1 MTLSQSLSVCFKKAF
16 ITTGRACRSE
26 FWWTALIYSLF
37 FAGYATFYFYA
48 VVAKEY
54 LMAFPMLLFV
64 PGLLVLWP
72 MMYAVT
78 IRRLQD
84 SGHSGWTQYIAL
96 VPMAG
101 WIALLVFLI
110 KRGTPGPNEY
120 GDEPSPEPTY
130 NNLK

>member
-26 FWWTALIYSLF
+26 FWWTALVYWLLF
-37 FAGYATFYFYA
+37 IGYATFYTWGA
-48 VVAKEY
+48 VAKDY
-54 LMAFPMLLFV
+54 VMFLPMLLFL
-64 PGLLVLWP
+64 PGLLVMWP

-84 SGHSGWTQYIAL
+84 TGNSGWTQYISL
-96 VPMAG
+96 VPIAG
-101 WIALLVFLI
+101 WIALLVYLV

>member
-26 FWWTALIYSLF
+26 FWWTALVYWLF
-37 FAGYATFYFYA
+37 CLGYITFYTMFIVTKDA
-48 VVAKEY
+48 
-54 LMAFPMLLFV
+54 LMVLPMLPFL
-64 PGLLVLWP
+64 GAMLVLWP

-84 SGHSGWTQYIAL
+84 TGHSGWTQYIAL
-96 VPMAG
+96 VPVAG
-101 WIALLVFLI
+101 WIALLVYLVR
-110 KRGTPGPNEY
+110 RGTSGPNEY

>member
-16 ITTGRACRSE
+16 ITTGRAGRSE
-26 FWWTALIYSLF
+26 FWWTALVYWLLF
-37 FAGYATFYFYA
+37 IGYATFYTWG
-48 VVAKEY
+48 VVAKDY
-54 LMAFPMLLFV
+54 VMFLPMLLFL
-64 PGLLVLWP
+64 PGLLVMWP

-84 SGHSGWTQYIAL
+84 AGHSGWTQYISL
-96 VPMAG
+96 VPIAG
-101 WIALLVFLI
+101 WIALLVYLVQ
-110 KRGTPGPNEY
+110 RGTPGPNEY